1 MAVWVDKAMR
11 VHEAVIF
18 RLVVDRAARGRRFG
32 NETIDL
38 ITTLA
43 TEVEQNFDGFARI
56 ADGSGREITKPGV
69 RKQHDKNHVAYN
81 DARGSIIGELRVFAK
96 NRAH

>member
-18 RLVVDRAARGRRFG
+18 RLVVGRAARGRRFG
-32 NETIDL
+32 NETIYL

-43 TEVEQNFDGFARI
+43 TEVEQNFDGFSSYRRWLWA
-56 ADGSGREITKPGV
+56 
-69 RKQHDKNHVAYN
+69 
-81 DARGSIIGELRVFAK
+81 
-96 NRAH
+96 